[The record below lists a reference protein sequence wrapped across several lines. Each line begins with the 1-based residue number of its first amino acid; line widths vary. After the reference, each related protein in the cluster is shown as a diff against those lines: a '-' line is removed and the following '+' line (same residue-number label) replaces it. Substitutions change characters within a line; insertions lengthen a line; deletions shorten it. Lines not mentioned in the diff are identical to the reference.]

1 MFGWAMDLEVLIRQR
16 EEEEALVAHAFAPV
30 PQVEQPRAAAVNL
43 PVPEPIEER
52 AVVQAKAQR
61 VFRRVYSFT
70 YPHTVRRGA
79 KKPNAFSR
87 EAFAE

>member
-43 PVPEPIEER
+43 PVPEPID
-52 AVVQAKAQR
+52 
-61 VFRRVYSFT
+61 
-70 YPHTVRRGA
+70 
-79 KKPNAFSR
+79 
-87 EAFAE
+87 